1 MTWLSNTPF
10 GRRKRNGMEWNV
22 KKKKGEYFKNI
33 LSFSLLGSLSMREW
47 KDHSLVWEL
56 K

>member
-10 GRRKRNGMEWNV
+10 ERREMNGIEWNGE
-22 KKKKGEYFKNI
+22 KKEEEYFKNI
-33 LSFSLLGSLSMREW
+33 LSFFLFGSLSTREW
-47 KDHSLVWEL
+47 KDHSLVLEF